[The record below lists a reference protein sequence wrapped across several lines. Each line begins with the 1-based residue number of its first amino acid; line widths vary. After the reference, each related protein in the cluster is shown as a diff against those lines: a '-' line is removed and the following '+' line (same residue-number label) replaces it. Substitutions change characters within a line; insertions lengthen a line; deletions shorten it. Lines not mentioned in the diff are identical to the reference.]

1 MEETNDIDNQNLINT
16 SNVQVQH
23 EESSTLPLNFH
34 PLAKIKKEALLPS
47 QKIIEHTTIK
57 FLSFNLSLSKPY
69 SDIRLKE
76 FMKLLPKY
84 DIICLQGISSTFTNQ
99 QIDLIQEATRNSFF
113 FSVTSEQPSSFSSYT
128 SEYGLIIL
136 SRFPIEKYAYIPF
149 KNTCHQEKMIQKGF
163 LYAKVNIKGNS
174 LHIINTSFQSTEYS
188 DKEKEIAGLS
198 NDFYFSRKDSMNNVI
213 AFILEGIFNNK
224 LEYKKGDSVYLVGN
238 MNFDRNGY
246 RNVKTE
252 NANFDVFTKE
262 YNEFLTL
269 EPKILIKDI
278 FEKDSKPT
286 YGEYDEDT
294 KRYENVLTFEPFKK
308 SNMILDY
315 AFEVH
320 YKSADSLIEKENSNV
335 FIVKKNSLIVD
346 DFPINISP
354 LSQLSDHSGLSFEL
368 EYKESGNLIPIEE
381 ESKENF
387 EEIPNELRKIIN

>member
-1 MEETNDIDNQNLINT
+1 MEESNDIDNQNLINT
-16 SNVQVQH
+16 SNVQVH
-23 EESSTLPLNFH
+23 SEDTSTLPLYFH

-47 QKIIEHTTIK
+47 QKIIERTTIK

-76 FMKLLPKY
+76 FVKILPKY

-113 FSVTSEQPSSFSSYT
+113 FSVTSEQPNFFSSYT
-128 SEYGLIIL
+128 SEYGLVIL

-174 LHIINTSFQSTEYS
+174 LHIINTSLQSTEYS
-188 DKEKEIAGLS
+188 NKGKDISSVS
-198 NDFYFSRKDSMNNVI
+198 NDFYFSRKDSMNNII

-224 LEYKKGDSVYLVGN
+224 LEYKKGDSVFLVGN

-246 RNVKTE
+246 KNLQSE
-252 NANFDVFTKE
+252 NANYDVFNKE

-269 EPKILIKDI
+269 DPKILFKDI
-278 FEKDSKPT
+278 FEKETKPT
-286 YGEYDEDT
+286 YGNYDEDT
-294 KRYENVLTFEPFKK
+294 KRYENALTFEPFQK
-308 SNMILDY
+308 SKMILDY
-315 AFEVH
+315 VFEVH
-320 YKSADSLIEKENSNV
+320 HKSTDSLIEKETSNV

-368 EYKESGNLIPIEE
+368 EYKESGNLISIEE